1 MNMVAA
7 WPKDSQQAGSHPSNR
22 ADRSGNM
29 VVLMEHEAFNTT
41 FKALYQRGMQ
51 LIEEVGHYINEDGRA
66 AMCCLPDD
74 AAALYSTEAI
84 HLGSR
89 LMQVASWLLLERA
102 LRDRDMKPDYVA
114 KEKKKIKLN
123 LEYPRFEHEAWSEL
137 PQKFRDLVTESIH
150 LVERVRHLNNE
161 DDVFEQKNE
170 SADVIKLQLSRLE
183 QAFGVKN

>member
-1 MNMVAA
+1 MNMVAT
-7 WPKDSQQAGSHPSNR
+7 WPKDGQQVGSHPSKSTIK
-22 ADRSGNM
+22 SGNM

-41 FKALYQRGMQ
+41 FKALYQRGMH

-102 LRDRDMKPDYVA
+102 LRDNDMKPDYVA

-123 LEYPRFEHEAWSEL
+123 LEYPRFDHEAWNEL
-137 PQKFRDLVTESIH
+137 PQKFRDLVSESVQ
-150 LVERVRHLNNE
+150 LLERVRHLNSE
-161 DDVFEQKNE
+161 DDSAGQKNE
-170 SADVIKLQLSRLE
+170 SAEVIKLQLNRLE
-183 QAFGVKN
+183 QAFGAKK